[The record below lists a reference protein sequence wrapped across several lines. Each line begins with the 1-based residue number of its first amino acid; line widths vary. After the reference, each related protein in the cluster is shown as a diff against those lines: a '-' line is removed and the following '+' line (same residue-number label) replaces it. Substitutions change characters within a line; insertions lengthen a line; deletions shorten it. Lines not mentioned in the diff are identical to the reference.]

1 MKRQSQPWELVAF
14 ITVET
19 GDDLIVS
26 FAVCEAD
33 DPTAIESLTILR
45 TPKFEG

>member
-33 DPTAIESLTILR
+33 DPKVISRFPTETGK
-45 TPKFEG
+45 TFK